1 MRISPACRAASVVS
15 AVSCHTKEY
24 ATRDGQCCPMCQEGT
39 VVQRDCTAYSGTR
52 CRSCDLGTF
61 MNQLNGLSNCFP
73 CTTCD
78 TGHGL
83 FVKRNCTAKTDT
95 VCDVLNGYYC
105 KGLIDSNGCSLAEK
119 HSQCEAGQKIK
130 ESGTSRSDTVCED
143 CQPGFFSK
151 DGVKCTAWK
160 TCSNQQI
167 KVKGSSTSDVVCG
180 RTSSQH
186 YFVFLPFLLCSVA
199 FTSLVTAKKKKEGK
213 KMTF

>member
-1 MRISPACRAASVVS
+1 YWIPYSLLMEFILLTTDQTSRIS
-15 AVSCHTKEY
+15 
-24 ATRDGQCCPMCQEGT
+24 
-39 VVQRDCTAYSGTR
+39 
-52 CRSCDLGTF
+52 
-61 MNQLNGLSNCFP
+61 SNFNLKNKKVFKFHRYFFFL
-73 CTTCD
+73 
-78 TGHGL
+78 GHGL

-199 FTSLVTAKKKKEGK
+199 FTSLVTG
-213 KMTF
+213 

>member
-1 MRISPACRAASVVS
+1 MHLGRFLLTLSLFHDVISLSNNI
-15 AVSCHTKEY
+15 
-24 ATRDGQCCPMCQEGT
+24 GT

-160 TCSNQQI
+160 T
-167 KVKGSSTSDVVCG
+167 
-180 RTSSQH
+180 
-186 YFVFLPFLLCSVA
+186 
-199 FTSLVTAKKKKEGK
+199 
-213 KMTF
+213 